1 MDILS
6 VFHSALQKC
15 GRTRKNRFY
24 EDKLVDVRD
33 VRARTHVTC
42 ACVRVC
48 VTQRKIKVEP

>member
-6 VFHSALQKC
+6 VFHFALQKC

-33 VRARTHVTC
+33 MRAHMYTR
-42 ACVRVC
+42 ARVC
-48 VTQRKIKVEP
+48 VCVCVTRSEK